1 LTPKVVEGAFVRAW
15 DVRDRFHS
23 PAELHEF
30 LIEDVQHA
38 AARALSRRMAA
49 HRFAGHEAAATHTD
63 HKVPDTTPEQSWE
76 HVLHA
81 LHGEEHSSKALAEQA
96 AVSRHEAAEHIT
108 SLTKGAPPWKPILFG
123 ATSIAALIGIALWF
137 NHLGR
142 DSRIATAV
150 NATDARIIASL
161 PSQMGNVILDD
172 GTKVRIAPETK
183 LSIPKAFGPDLR
195 AVKVEGVAHFEVA
208 PGQKN
213 DLQVHSQNAVVT
225 AKGTAFTVSS
235 YPEDNSTTI
244 VVSEGSVGVRKIG
257 SRENQPLAAGAGLV
271 FAGTAPG
278 RAATPGEREQA
289 DGWRTGMLVVDNGRL
304 RDVLTQMKR
313 WYGTDILL
321 PDTLLR
327 KRKVS
332 VRASL
337 DSVMQAIHGIEQST
351 GLEFG
356 YIGPNKVF
364 REPAAKG
371 PEKKQGK
378 VKKK

>member
-1 LTPKVVEGAFVRAW
+1 M
-15 DVRDRFHS
+15 
-23 PAELHEF
+23 
-30 LIEDVQHA
+30 EDVQHA

-49 HRFAGHEAAATHTD
+49 HRFAGHEVGATHAD

-76 HVLHA
+76 HVMHA
-81 LHGEEHSSKALAEQA
+81 LHGEQHSSKALAEQA
-96 AVSRHEAAEHIT
+96 AMSRHEAAEHIT
-108 SLTKGAPPWKPILFG
+108 SLTRGAPPWKPILFG
-123 ATSIAALIGIALWF
+123 VTVIAALIGIALWF
-137 NHLGR
+137 NYLGR
-142 DSRIATAV
+142 DSRLATAV
-150 NATDARIIASL
+150 NATDARVIASL
-161 PSQMGNVILDD
+161 PSQMGNVVLDD

-208 PGQKN
+208 PGQKT
-213 DLQVHSQNAVVT
+213 DLQVHTQNAVVT

-244 VVSEGSVGVRKIG
+244 VVSEGSVEVRKIG
-257 SRENQPLAAGAGLV
+257 SKERQPLAAGAGLV
-271 FAGTAPG
+271 FAGTASG
-278 RAATPGEREQA
+278 RPASAGEREQA
-289 DGWRTGMLVVDNGRL
+289 DGWRTGMLVVDNGNL

-321 PDTLLR
+321 PDTMLR
-327 KRKVS
+327 VRKVS

-337 DSVMQAIHGIEQST
+337 DSVMQAIRGVEQSS

-364 REPAAKG
+364 REPAGKAPAAKG
-371 PEKKQGK
+371 KET
-378 VKKK
+378 KKK